1 MRLVSTLEERFIP
14 TGSRRR
20 RLGGKVARRVGL
32 RPAPRPVEPVQWGG
46 MRVRSVHE
54 GRINR
59 KGLTAGTPAPA
70 FALPDLAGNEH
81 SLAEF
86 RGRRMLLMFMDPSCR
101 PCDELAPELVAL
113 HEEHRLNGREIVL
126 ISRGDLEAN
135 RAKAQELG
143 FSFLPVLLQK
153 GWRVSKDY
161 GMFATPI
168 AYLIDEAGVIER
180 DVAVGLD
187 GVRELFAAHDGGRLA
202 D

>member
-1 MRLVSTLEERFIP
+1 V
-14 TGSRRR
+14 
-20 RLGGKVARRVGL
+20 
-32 RPAPRPVEPVQWGG
+32 
-46 MRVRSVHE
+46 RVRTLQES
-54 GRINR
+54 RINR
-59 KGLTAGTPAPA
+59 KGLTAGTPAPP
-70 FALPDLAGNEH
+70 FELPDLAGNER

-86 RGRRMLLMFMDPSCR
+86 RGRRVLLMFMDSSCR

-135 RAKAQELG
+135 CAKAEEHG
-143 FSFLPVLLQK
+143 FSFPVLLQN

-161 GMFATPI
+161 GMFATPV

-187 GVRELFAAHDGGRLA
+187 GVRELFSVSGR
-202 D
+202 

>member
-1 MRLVSTLEERFIP
+1 V
-14 TGSRRR
+14 
-20 RLGGKVARRVGL
+20 
-32 RPAPRPVEPVQWGG
+32 
-46 MRVRSVHE
+46 RVRPIHE
-54 GRINR
+54 SRLNR
-59 KGLTAGTPAPA
+59 KGLASGRAAPD
-70 FALPDLAGNEH
+70 FALPDLAGNERT
-81 SLAEF
+81 LGEF
-86 RGRRMLLMFMDPSCR
+86 RGRRVLLMFMDPSCR

-135 RAKAQELG
+135 CAKAEEHG
-143 FSFLPVLLQK
+143 FSFPILLQK

-161 GMFATPI
+161 GMFATPV

-202 D
+202 G